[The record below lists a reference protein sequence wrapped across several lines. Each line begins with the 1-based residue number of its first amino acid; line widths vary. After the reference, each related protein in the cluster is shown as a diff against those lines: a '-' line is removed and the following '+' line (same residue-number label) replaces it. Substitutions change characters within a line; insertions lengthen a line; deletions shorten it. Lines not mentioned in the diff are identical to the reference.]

1 MNRKEIEKYKIQT
14 NELVY
19 VPSGLI
25 SEDGTDIMSWTLKEC
40 LSIEELKDKE
50 VYTLNEIERI
60 FCVREDDEE
69 YYTNSNYNSK
79 HDKLFKAIL
88 SDKIEAAKFM
98 NNVIKME
105 YKIKAEKLEL
115 YNKEYI
121 TTMFEK
127 MESDIV
133 YKIAE
138 KNTYLIIEHQSTVDR
153 TMPYRIYQYT
163 GELLRNVINKEKMK
177 NIDYKQPRII
187 SIVLYTGDRTWNI
200 EYVDDLQEPLAGYP
214 KVKPIYRLVDVNK
227 YSKSK
232 LLEDDLMVSKAMLI
246 EKEKSI
252 EGIIK
257 ALEQISKKLSINS
270 DKRQIQLF
278 ITIVRYV
285 LLSINDEE
293 TRKKLEKEIEKMKG
307 VEANMLHATMVL
319 NKEFK
324 ERTNKAMA
332 DGRVKGR
339 TEGRK
344 QEKIAT
350 AKRLLKKKMK
360 PDFISEITGLSI
372 EEIEKLKEE

>member
-1 MNRKEIEKYKIQT
+1 MNRKETEKYKIQT
-14 NELVY
+14 NELVC

-25 SEDGTDIMSWTLKEC
+25 SEDGTDIMSWTLKEF
-40 LSIEELKDKE
+40 LSDEELKDKE
-50 VYTLNEIERI
+50 VYTLNEIEHI
-60 FCVREDDEE
+60 FCIKEDDEE

-79 HDKLFKAIL
+79 HDKLFKLIL

-98 NNVIKME
+98 NKVLKME
-105 YKIKAEKLEL
+105 YKIKSEKMEL

-138 KNTYLIIEHQSTVDR
+138 KNTYIIIEHQSTVDR
-153 TMPYRIYQYT
+153 TMPYRIFQYT
-163 GELLRNVINKEKMK
+163 GELLRNVIDKEKMK

-200 EYVDDLQEPLAGYP
+200 EFIDDLQEPLAGYP
-214 KVKPIYRLVDVNK
+214 KVKPLYRLVDVNK
-227 YSKSK
+227 FSKSE
-232 LLEDDLMVSKAMLI
+232 LLEDNLIVSKAMLI

-252 EGIIK
+252 EGILK
-257 ALEQISKKLSINS
+257 ALEQINKKLSINS
-270 DKRQIQLF
+270 DKRQMQLF

-319 NKEFK
+319 NEEIK

-350 AKRLLKKKMK
+350 AKRLLKKKIK
-360 PDFISEITGLSI
+360 LDFISEITGLSI
-372 EEIEKLKEE
+372 KEIKKLKEE

>member
-1 MNRKEIEKYKIQT
+1 MTKNIIQIQSTSEK
-14 NELVY
+14 
-19 VPSGLI
+19 
-25 SEDGTDIMSWTLKEC
+25 M
-40 LSIEELKDKE
+40 
-50 VYTLNEIERI
+50 
-60 FCVREDDEE
+60 
-69 YYTNSNYNSK
+69 
-79 HDKLFKAIL
+79 
-88 SDKIEAAKFM
+88 
-98 NNVIKME
+98 
-105 YKIKAEKLEL
+105 EL

-138 KNTYLIIEHQSTVDR
+138 KNTYIIIEHQSTIDR
-153 TMPYRIYQYT
+153 TMPYRIFQYT
-163 GELLRNVINKEKMK
+163 GELLRNVIDKEKMK

-187 SIVLYTGDRTWNI
+187 SIVLYTGDRTWKI
-200 EYVDDLQEPLAGYP
+200 EFIDDLQEPLAGYP
-214 KVKPIYRLVDVNK
+214 KVKPLYRLVDVNK
-227 YSKSK
+227 FSKSE
-232 LLEDDLMVSKAMLI
+232 LLEDDLIVSKAMLI

-252 EGIIK
+252 EGILK
-257 ALEQISKKLSINS
+257 ALGQINKKLSIDL
-270 DKRQIQLF
+270 DKRQLRLF

-319 NKEFK
+319 NEEIK

-350 AKRLLKKKMK
+350 AKRLLKKKIK
-360 PDFISEITGLSI
+360 LDFISEITGLSI
-372 EEIEKLKEE
+372 KEIKKLKEE

>member
-1 MNRKEIEKYKIQT
+1 MKKDLENSKILRD
-14 NELVY
+14 ELVY
-19 VPSGLI
+19 IPSGLI
-25 SEDGTDIMSWTLKEC
+25 SEDGTDIMSWTLKEY
-40 LSIEELKDKE
+40 LSNEELKNKE
-50 VYTLNEIERI
+50 VYTLNKIGHI
-60 FCVREDDEE
+60 FCIKEDDEE

-79 HDKLFKAIL
+79 HDKLFKLIL
-88 SDKIEAAKFM
+88 SDKIEAAKFL
-98 NNVIKME
+98 NKVLKIE
-105 YKIKAEKLEL
+105 YKIKSEKMEL

-138 KNTYLIIEHQSTVDR
+138 KNTYIIIEHQSTVDR
-153 TMPYRIYQYT
+153 TMPYRIFQYT
-163 GELLRNVINKEKMK
+163 GELLRNVIDKEKIK

-200 EYVDDLQEPLAGYP
+200 EYVDDLQEPLAGYS
-214 KVKPIYRLVDVNK
+214 KIKPLYRLVDVNK
-227 YSKSK
+227 FSKSE

-252 EGIIK
+252 EGILK
-257 ALEQISKKLSINS
+257 ALGQINKKLSIDS
-270 DKRQIQLF
+270 DKRQLRLF

-319 NKEFK
+319 NEEIK

-350 AKRLLKKKMK
+350 AKRLLKKKIK
-360 PDFISEITGLSI
+360 LDFISEITGLSI
-372 EEIEKLKEE
+372 KEIKKLKEE

>member
-1 MNRKEIEKYKIQT
+1 MKKDLENSKILRD
-14 NELVY
+14 ELVY
-19 VPSGLI
+19 IPSGLI
-25 SEDGTDIMSWTLKEC
+25 SEDGTDIMSWTLKEYW
-40 LSIEELKDKE
+40 SNEELKNKE
-50 VYTLNEIERI
+50 VYTLNKIGHI
-60 FCVREDDEE
+60 FCIKEDGEE

-79 HDKLFKAIL
+79 HDKLFKLIL
-88 SDKIEAAKFM
+88 SDKIEAAKFLKK
-98 NNVIKME
+98 VLKIE
-105 YKIKAEKLEL
+105 YKIKSEKMEL

-138 KNTYLIIEHQSTVDR
+138 KNTYIIIEHQSTIDR
-153 TMPYRIYQYT
+153 TMPYRIFQYT
-163 GELLRNVINKEKMK
+163 GELLRNVIDKEKMK

-187 SIVLYTGDRTWNI
+187 SIVLYTGDRTWKI
-200 EYVDDLQEPLAGYP
+200 EFIDDLQEPLAGYP
-214 KVKPIYRLVDVNK
+214 KVKPLYRLVDVNK
-227 YSKSK
+227 FSKSE
-232 LLEDDLMVSKAMLI
+232 LLEDDLIVSKAMLI

-252 EGIIK
+252 EGILK
-257 ALEQISKKLSINS
+257 ALGQINKKLSIDS
-270 DKRQIQLF
+270 DKRQLRLF

-319 NKEFK
+319 NEEIK

-360 PDFISEITGLSI
+360 LDFISEITGLSI
-372 EEIEKLKEE
+372 KEIKKLKEE

>member
-1 MNRKEIEKYKIQT
+1 MNKKDIEEYKTQT
-14 NELVY
+14 NELVC

-25 SEDGTDIMSWTLKEC
+25 SEDGTDIMSWTLKEF
-40 LSIEELKDKE
+40 LSDEELKDKE
-50 VYTLNEIERI
+50 IYTLNEIEHI
-60 FCVREDDEE
+60 FCIKEDDEE

-79 HDKLFKAIL
+79 HDKLFKLIL

-98 NNVIKME
+98 NKVLKME
-105 YKIKAEKLEL
+105 YKIKAEKMEL

-138 KNTYLIIEHQSTVDR
+138 KNTYIIIEHQSTVDR
-153 TMPYRIYQYT
+153 TMPYRIFQYT
-163 GELLRNVINKEKMK
+163 GELLRNVIDKEKMK

-200 EYVDDLQEPLAGYP
+200 EFIDDLQEPLAGYP
-214 KVKPIYRLVDVNK
+214 KVKPLYRLVDVNK
-227 YSKSK
+227 FSKSE
-232 LLEDDLMVSKAMLI
+232 LLEDDLIVSKAMLI

-252 EGIIK
+252 EGILK
-257 ALEQISKKLSINS
+257 ALEQINKKLSINS
-270 DKRQIQLF
+270 DKRQMQLF

-319 NKEFK
+319 NEEIK

-350 AKRLLKKKMK
+350 AKRLLKKKIK
-360 PDFISEITGLSI
+360 LDFISEITGLSI
-372 EEIEKLKEE
+372 KEIKKLKEE

>member
-133 YKIAE
+133 YKRAE

>member
-1 MNRKEIEKYKIQT
+1 MKKDLENSKILRD
-14 NELVY
+14 ELVY
-19 VPSGLI
+19 IPSGLI
-25 SEDGTDIMSWTLKEC
+25 SEDGTDIMSWTLKEY
-40 LSIEELKDKE
+40 LSNEELKNKE
-50 VYTLNEIERI
+50 VYTLNKIGHI
-60 FCVREDDEE
+60 FCIKEDDEE

-79 HDKLFKAIL
+79 HDKLFKLIL
-88 SDKIEAAKFM
+88 SDKIEAAKFL
-98 NNVIKME
+98 NKVLKIE
-105 YKIKAEKLEL
+105 YKIKSEKMEL

-138 KNTYLIIEHQSTVDR
+138 KNTYVIIEHQSTIDR
-153 TMPYRIYQYT
+153 TMPYRIFQYT
-163 GELLRNVINKEKMK
+163 GELLRNVIDKEKIK

-200 EYVDDLQEPLAGYP
+200 EYVDDLQEPLEGYS
-214 KVKPIYRLVDVNK
+214 KIKPLYRLVDVNK
-227 YSKSK
+227 FSKSE

-252 EGIIK
+252 EGILK
-257 ALEQISKKLSINS
+257 ALEQINKKLSINS
-270 DKRQIQLF
+270 DKRQMQLF

-319 NKEFK
+319 NEEIK

-350 AKRLLKKKMK
+350 AKRLLKKKIK
-360 PDFISEITGLSI
+360 LDFISEITGLSI
-372 EEIEKLKEE
+372 KEIKKLKEE

>member
-232 LLEDDLMVSKAMLI
+232 LLEDDLMASKAMLI

>member
-1 MNRKEIEKYKIQT
+1 MKKDLENSKILRD
-14 NELVY
+14 ELVY
-19 VPSGLI
+19 IPSGLI
-25 SEDGTDIMSWTLKEC
+25 SEDGTDIMSWTLKEY
-40 LSIEELKDKE
+40 LSNEELKNKE
-50 VYTLNEIERI
+50 VYTLNKIGHI
-60 FCVREDDEE
+60 FCIKEDDEE

-79 HDKLFKAIL
+79 HDKLFKIIL

-98 NNVIKME
+98 NKVLKME
-105 YKIKAEKLEL
+105 YKIKSEKMEL

-138 KNTYLIIEHQSTVDR
+138 KNTYIIIEHQSTVDR
-153 TMPYRIYQYT
+153 TMPYRIFQYT
-163 GELLRNVINKEKMK
+163 GELLRNVIDKEKIK

-214 KVKPIYRLVDVNK
+214 KVKPLYRLVDVNK
-227 YSKSK
+227 FSKSE

-252 EGIIK
+252 EGILK
-257 ALEQISKKLSINS
+257 ALEQINKKLSINS
-270 DKRQIQLF
+270 DKRQMQLF

-307 VEANMLHATMVL
+307 VEENMLHATMVL
-319 NKEFK
+319 NEAFEKREK
-324 ERTNKAMA
+324 KGKSE
-332 DGRVKGR
+332 GVKN
-339 TEGRK
+339 
-344 QEKIAT
+344 EKIAT

-372 EEIEKLKEE
+372 EEIEKLK

>member
-138 KNTYLIIEHQSTVDR
+138 KNTYIIIEHQSTVDR
-153 TMPYRIYQYT
+153 TMPYRIFQYT
-163 GELLRNVINKEKMK
+163 GELLRNVIDKEKIK

-200 EYVDDLQEPLAGYP
+200 EYVDDLQEPLAGYS
-214 KVKPIYRLVDVNK
+214 KIKPLYRLVDVNK
-227 YSKSK
+227 FSKSE

-252 EGIIK
+252 EGILK
-257 ALEQISKKLSINS
+257 ALEQINKKLSINS
-270 DKRQIQLF
+270 DKRQMQLF

>member
-79 HDKLFKAIL
+79 HDKLFKIIL
-88 SDKIEAAKFM
+88 GDKIEAAKFM
-98 NNVIKME
+98 NKVLKME
-105 YKIKAEKLEL
+105 YKIKSEKMEL

-252 EGIIK
+252 EGILK
-257 ALEQISKKLSINS
+257 ALEQINKKLSINS
-270 DKRQIQLF
+270 DKRQMQLF